1 MSASNSCRAAATT
14 TPIVFCWTT
23 TVKTTIPHTPNTET
37 TIMYYLNPVSGN
49 TLNISIADNNTIY
62 KTINMKGEEI
72 ALGTIQNKTVSVAN
86 LPVGVYFLEIN
97 LGNKKVNKK
106 FVKL

>member
-1 MSASNSCRAAATT
+1 
-14 TPIVFCWTT
+14 
-23 TVKTTIPHTPNTET
+23 
-37 TIMYYLNPVSGN
+37 
-49 TLNISIADNNTIY
+49 
-62 KTINMKGEEI
+62 MKGEEI